1 MFACK
6 KVTNMYPLQTA
17 DAVEKRWKTL
27 RDCYGKA
34 IKPPESGAP
43 PKELSNRTKYIVDK
57 LSFLEG
63 HMNPRNPTTSNLPP
77 VQTQPTEN
85 AENAPLPNLPV
96 LPTEPTQAEVCMTHE
111 MYIK

>member
-1 MFACK
+1 
-6 KVTNMYPLQTA
+6 
-17 DAVEKRWKTL
+17 
-27 RDCYGKA
+27 
-34 IKPPESGAP
+34 
-43 PKELSNRTKYIVDK
+43 
-57 LSFLEG
+57 
-63 HMNPRNPTTSNLPP
+63 MNPRNPTTSNLPP